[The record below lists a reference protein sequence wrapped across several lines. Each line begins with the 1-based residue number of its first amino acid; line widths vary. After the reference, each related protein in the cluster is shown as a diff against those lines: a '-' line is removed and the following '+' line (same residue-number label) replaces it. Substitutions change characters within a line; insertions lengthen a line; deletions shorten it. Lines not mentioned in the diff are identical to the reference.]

1 MMAGYE
7 WLLIARLVNCS
18 FAAKL
23 AWNITT
29 ADENTGQHLVPH
41 IQQPQDI
48 QQDDGSQYL
57 IQQQSP
63 QQVFYA
69 DIQQSQPNVNR
80 IIQQHSQNNLKQ
92 HQNQQKVRKYIFQ

>member
-48 QQDDGSQYL
+48 SKMTG
-57 IQQQSP
+57 
-63 QQVFYA
+63 
-69 DIQQSQPNVNR
+69 VNT
-80 IIQQHSQNNLKQ
+80 
-92 HQNQQKVRKYIFQ
+92 

>member
-41 IQQPQDI
+41 IQQPQYI
-48 QQDDGSQYL
+48 QQDDGSQYF

-69 DIQQSQPNVNR
+69 NIQQPQPNVNR
-80 IIQQHSQNNLKQ
+80 IIQ
-92 HQNQQKVRKYIFQ
+92 HQNQQKVRKNTFQ